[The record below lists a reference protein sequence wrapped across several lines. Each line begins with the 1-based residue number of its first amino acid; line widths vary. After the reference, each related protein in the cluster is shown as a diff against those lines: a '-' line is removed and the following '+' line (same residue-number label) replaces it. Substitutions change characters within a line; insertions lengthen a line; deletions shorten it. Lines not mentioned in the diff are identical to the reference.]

1 MTKNRLYTVQDV
13 SAKYSISKHTIR
25 YYTDLGLIPSI
36 QRDEHNNRLFSSE
49 SLNWLEGCICLR
61 GCGMSIKDLKHYGQL
76 CLEGDD
82 TLQER
87 YLMVKKCRDK
97 AEEKLKKAQAMLA
110 YAEKKVKHY
119 EEIIGGRTE
128 DNSNPAKWKKS
139 ELSCRNQNTSDSESD
154 NPA

>member
-1 MTKNRLYTVQDV
+1 
-13 SAKYSISKHTIR
+13 
-25 YYTDLGLIPSI
+25 
-36 QRDEHNNRLFSSE
+36 
-49 SLNWLEGCICLR
+49 
-61 GCGMSIKDLKHYGQL
+61 
-76 CLEGDD
+76 
-82 TLQER
+82 
-87 YLMVKKCRDK
+87 MVKKCRDK